1 MSSTP
6 RRCAVFLDRDGTIIR
21 EVNYLSRL
29 DEIELLPA
37 AAAAIAK
44 LNQHR
49 IPVILVTNQSGVA
62 RGKFTEAFV
71 KESHIY
77 LQKLLQRENAH
88 IDDFFYCPHHPEAG
102 NPPYRKTC
110 NCRKPAP
117 GMLRAAAKK
126 HHLNLKRSY
135 VVGDKLIDVELGLKA
150 GAKAVLVETGY
161 GLKEKGQIETSPA
174 KPNRICIDLN
184 QAVDWI
190 LQQPEGS
197 LTFSN

>member
-1 MSSTP
+1 VSSP
-6 RRCAVFLDRDGTIIR
+6 PCRSAVFLDRDGTIIR

-44 LNQHR
+44 LNQHL

-62 RGKFTEAFV
+62 RGKFSEVFV
-71 KESHIY
+71 KESHSY

-88 IDDFFYCPHHPEAG
+88 IDDFFYCPHHPDTG
-102 NPPYRKTC
+102 NPPYRKAC

-117 GMLRAAAKK
+117 GMLLAAAKK
-126 HHLNLKRSY
+126 HHLDLKRSY
-135 VVGDKLIDVELGLKA
+135 VIGDKLIDVELGLKA
-150 GAKAVLVETGY
+150 GAKAILVETGY
-161 GLKEKGQIETSPA
+161 GRKEKEHIKNSPT
-174 KPNRICIDLN
+174 KPDEICIDLN

-190 LQQPEGS
+190 LQQPEES